1 VKERPGVP
9 GFSCTSMNSSAWM
22 RRSSS
27 ALISSM
33 RLAEGTLQ
41 GIAKDGA
48 LLNDRFAFQVPVS

>member
-1 VKERPGVP
+1 MAGVVKERPGGVP

-33 RLAEGTLQ
+33 RLA
-41 GIAKDGA
+41 DG
-48 LLNDRFAFQVPVS
+48 LFR